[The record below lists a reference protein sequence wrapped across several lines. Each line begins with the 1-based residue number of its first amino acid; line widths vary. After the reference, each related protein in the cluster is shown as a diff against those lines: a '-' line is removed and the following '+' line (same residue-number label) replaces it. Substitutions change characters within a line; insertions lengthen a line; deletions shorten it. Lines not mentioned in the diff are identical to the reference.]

1 MLNHRMVHSH
11 ESELYPYRN
20 GDHTGDRNQYCIS
33 FLRGELL
40 VMLSDTIR
48 CQTNCHE

>member
-1 MLNHRMVHSH
+1 MLNHRMVPKH

-20 GDHTGDRNQYCIS
+20 GDHTGDRNQYRIS

-40 VMLSDTIR
+40 VMLSDTIGH
-48 CQTNCHE
+48 QTNWHE